1 MRLTLPIPPS
11 VNHLYARNR
20 YGGLYLTD
28 AANTWK
34 TAAGWLAKE
43 WWKKEPTAKQ
53 VILNIWIY
61 WNDKRRHDAD
71 NIQKLLLDALTG
83 IVWVDD
89 RQVMPRVMGLEVDK
103 GNGRIEIEAEVLE

>member
-11 VNHLYARNR
+11 VNQCYRRSARGI
-20 YGGLYLTD
+20 YKTD
-28 AANTWK
+28 HATVWQ
-34 TAAGWLAKE
+34 TSAGWLAKQ
-43 WWKKEPTAKQ
+43 WWKGSPTDKQ
-53 VILNIWIY
+53 VVLNVWVF
-61 WNDKRRHDAD
+61 WNDKRRRDTD
-71 NIQKLLLDALTG
+71 NLFKLLMDSLTG